1 MIIHMQQKY
10 RNINFYHVL
19 EISNNRA
26 PNSNETILP
35 DPDAPDL
42 PPPLEPD
49 SQDTDT
55 SPVYKDI
62 NELSCKPNNMANC
75 EQCCYQEASGLNDN
89 IETAKAHQQK
99 VKFVLCC
106 VYACQV

>member
-1 MIIHMQQKY
+1 M
-10 RNINFYHVL
+10 L

-42 PPPLEPD
+42 PPILEPD
-49 SQDTDT
+49 SQDIDT
-55 SPVYKDI
+55 TPAYQDI
-62 NELSCKPNNMANC
+62 NELPCKPNNMADC

-89 IETAKAHQQK
+89 VGTAKAHQQK
-99 VKFVLCC
+99 VKFVLC
-106 VYACQV
+106 VYACQVLYYL